1 VSGVIGSRTRTLFG
15 TGGYG
20 LSVKGP
26 TAVAGLL
33 VFAGYCVGA
42 QLGFALK
49 FEEPGP
55 SVLWPPNAIL
65 LAALVLSSYRSWP
78 ALILCALPA
87 HLLIELNAGL
97 PGRMVLCLFVS
108 NASEGL
114 IGATAM
120 RLLMRGPVRLNRLRT
135 MAILILCAGIIGPFL
150 SSFLDAAFVHWNT
163 GGQKQYWRVWN
174 TRFPSNVFTEVIIAP
189 VIVSWATARFE
200 LLTGAGRLRYLE
212 GVLMSVGLI
221 VSSAA
226 VFYWQTPGNGTIP
239 MLVYAPMPFLIWAA
253 ARFGPPGGSAAILWV
268 ALQAIWGAMHG
279 RGPFHTDAP
288 QVNAFFIQ
296 IFFAAATCT
305 LMLLAASVSEG
316 REAQERFTKA
326 FGSSPDAVILTRL
339 EDGRIIEVSRKWQEM
354 LGYERD
360 ETVGRTVYDLHI
372 YPSEADR
379 TSLINRLVKQGSL
392 NDIEAS
398 FRAKNGEFRNV
409 LMSGNTEEIDGEMC
423 LIVTFRDITDRRR
436 AEEAEHNLAHASRL
450 ALAGELT
457 AMVAHEVKQPL
468 GAILSNADTA
478 EILLSSENP
487 PLDEIRQI
495 ISDIREND
503 LRADSAV
510 RRISLLL
517 RKKEMKPEAL
527 DVRELISDTIHLT
540 APDAVRR
547 QVSVRFQQD
556 GTFGAGWGDRMHLQ
570 QVLVNLILNGMDAAE
585 DQPPSR
591 RSLVIR
597 AKGVAND
604 IEVSISDLAGGI
616 PVDKMSKI
624 FESFFTTKENGM
636 GLGLAIAR
644 SIIEAHKGK
653 IWAENNADGG
663 ATVHFT
669 IASAK
674 KFRAHESGN

>member
-1 VSGVIGSRTRTLFG
+1 
-15 TGGYG
+15 
-20 LSVKGP
+20 
-26 TAVAGLL
+26 
-33 VFAGYCVGA
+33 
-42 QLGFALK
+42 
-49 FEEPGP
+49 
-55 SVLWPPNAIL
+55 
-65 LAALVLSSYRSWP
+65 
-78 ALILCALPA
+78 
-87 HLLIELNAGL
+87 
-97 PGRMVLCLFVS
+97 
-108 NASEGL
+108 
-114 IGATAM
+114 
-120 RLLMRGPVRLNRLRT
+120 
-135 MAILILCAGIIGPFL
+135 
-150 SSFLDAAFVHWNT
+150 
-163 GGQKQYWRVWN
+163 VWN

-478 EILLSSENP
+478 EILLRSENP

-556 GTFGAGWGDRMHLQ
+556 GPFGAGWGDRMHLQ